1 MRKYHLAALITIT
14 IWGVTF
20 VSTRTLLDSG
30 LLPSEIFFIRFV
42 MAYLMLWIFNPRIE
56 LPRSWRD
63 ELLFVAVGAT
73 GGSIYF
79 LTENTALQH
88 TLVSNVGLIVTT
100 APLLTAF
107 AAHVS
112 VKGER
117 LHKNLLV
124 GAAVAMLGVALV
136 IFNGNFI
143 LQLNPLGDILALS
156 AAASWAVYTVIIKRL
171 AQRYSM
177 RMITRRVFFYGIIT
191 LLPWFFYEPMNF
203 SVDLLLETKV
213 WANLLFLGIIASAVC
228 FIVWN
233 VAIKHLGSIRTNNYI
248 YFTPIV
254 TLLSA
259 NIVLGEII
267 TPLAIVGA
275 VLIIGGV
282 YWAERK

>member
-171 AQRYSM
+171 AQKYSM

-191 LLPWFFYEPMNF
+191 LLPWFLYEPMNI
-203 SVDLLLETKV
+203 SLDLLLETKV

>member
-171 AQRYSM
+171 AQKYSM

-191 LLPWFFYEPMNF
+191 LLPWFLYEPMNI